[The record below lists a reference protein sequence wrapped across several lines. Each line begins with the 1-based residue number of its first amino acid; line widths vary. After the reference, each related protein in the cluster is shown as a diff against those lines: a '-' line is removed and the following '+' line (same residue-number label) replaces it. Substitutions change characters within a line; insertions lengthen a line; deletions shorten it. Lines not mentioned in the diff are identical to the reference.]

1 MHPEHC
7 FLTMVFVFEQYGT
20 DHIDYSFEEG
30 GGGGGEIPNKKVI
43 FEEKNPGKKMTQETT
58 GKKKRKFFYSC
69 GGGGGGVGKLP
80 IKKIPSR
87 QKLLEKNRPSGAMG

>member
-30 GGGGGEIPNKKVI
+30 GGG
-43 FEEKNPGKKMTQETT
+43 
-58 GKKKRKFFYSC
+58 
-69 GGGGGGVGKLP
+69 VGKFP